1 MKNIFIV
8 LAACISI
15 GLSANCQGTKVPAA
29 VKSAF
34 AIKYPGAANVKW
46 GKENA
51 TEYEAEFKM
60 NNTDIS
66 ANFKKDG
73 NWVVTETAISEGAL
87 PEKVR
92 SAIMTKYPASTFSAV
107 EKVEKPGNKI
117 YYETVI
123 KINGKKKEVEVNPDG
138 SFIN

>member
-1 MKNIFIV
+1 MKNIFTV
-8 LAACISI
+8 LAACITI
-15 GLSANCQGTKVPAA
+15 GLSANCQGTKVPTA

-34 AIKYPGAANVKW
+34 TAKYPNVTNVNW

-51 TEYEAEFKM
+51 TEYEAEFKL
-60 NNTDIS
+60 NGENIS

-73 NWVVTETAISEGAL
+73 SWVVTETAISEDAL
-87 PEKVR
+87 PEKVH
-92 SAIMTKYPASTFSAV
+92 SAIMAKYPGSTFSAV
-107 EKVEKPGNKI
+107 EKIEKPGNKV

-123 KINGKKKEVEVNPDG
+123 KINSKKKEVEVNPDG